1 MAGEVDVV
9 KGSAADGK
17 SSGLKQL
24 YVLNW
29 RKIKKLLVGMVVK
42 ILWNPK
48 NVYYLCIHKG

>member
-29 RKIKKLLVGMVVK
+29 RKIKNFSLE
-42 ILWNPK
+42 
-48 NVYYLCIHKG
+48 

>member
-9 KGSAADGK
+9 KGSTADGK

-29 RKIKKLLVGMVVK
+29 RKIKKLLVGMVK